1 MARTAHTQRWRR
13 LLLAA
18 VAAGLLAGVSPAAA
32 APGVQGLVSQP
43 VVGESWA
50 GYDVIA
56 AAPTAGF
63 TPYFTRVSGD
73 WIEPAAACASVK
85 AAQASFWV
93 GLGGALDT
101 SATYGPLQIG
111 ADSDCVGGH
120 ASYLVWYEAF
130 PEPVVTVA
138 MRVRPGNLLSASVS
152 LNSAGN
158 PVVALRDETTGAAFA
173 RTLSQIHL
181 QPLATDSAE
190 WIVEGPYY
198 RHPPLLAGFGH
209 VDFSDATAT
218 QVGPNGSHT
227 GPIVDPA
234 WRYSE
239 PDILSGDES
248 GVYEPRVEQ
257 YAAPTALNPA
267 GDGFT
272 VGFGPIATGASFI
285 DAPQ

>member
-1 MARTAHTQRWRR
+1 MARTAHTQRR
-13 LLLAA
+13 LLLVALAAASALA
-18 VAAGLLAGVSPAAA
+18 VASPAAA
-32 APGVQGLVSQP
+32 APDGGGVVSQP

-50 GYDVIA
+50 GYDAIA
-56 AAPTAGF
+56 AAPSAGF
-63 TPYFTRVSGD
+63 TPYFTSVHGD
-73 WIEPAAACASVK
+73 WVEPAAACASLK

-111 ADSDCVGGH
+111 ADSDCVGGR
-120 ASYLVWYEAF
+120 ARYLVWYEAF
-130 PEPVVTVA
+130 PQPVVPVA
-138 MRVRPGNLLSASVS
+138 MRVAPGDLLSASVS
-152 LNSAGN
+152 LDSAGN
-158 PVVALRDETTGAAFA
+158 PVVALRDETTGASFA
-173 RTLSQIHL
+173 RTLSGVHL

-198 RHPPLLAGFGH
+198 RNPPLLANFGH

-218 QVGPNGSHT
+218 QAGPDGSHT

-257 YAAPTALNPA
+257 YAAPTGLNAA
-267 GDGFT
+267 GNGFT
-272 VGFGPIATGASFI
+272 VGFGPVASGASFI
-285 DAPQ
+285 DAPR